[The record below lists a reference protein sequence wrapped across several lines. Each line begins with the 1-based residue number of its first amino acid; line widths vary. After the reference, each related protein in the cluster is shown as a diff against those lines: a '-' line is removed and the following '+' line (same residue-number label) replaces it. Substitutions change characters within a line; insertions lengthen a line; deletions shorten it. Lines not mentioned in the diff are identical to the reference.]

1 MKTII
6 NICFTFF
13 ICYLSAPWPTLGY
26 WGENLIGPMLITT
39 FLSIFDPRV
48 SGSLVKSLCID
59 SSPHPHPPPNF
70 LRTLLRNL
78 QSLYSQWSCLY
89 ELFSSDCW
97 LGLYNIYL
105 KLQRHYACLSKTFSD
120 LTLLE
125 GVNNYVR
132 SVSLQFVKKQ
142 LFCNQ
147 EKFR

>member
-1 MKTII
+1 MKTLI

-13 ICYLSAPWPTLGY
+13 ICYLGAPWPTLGY
-26 WGENLIGPMLITT
+26 WGENLIDPMLITA

-59 SSPHPHPPPNF
+59 SSPHPHPLPNF

-78 QSLYSQWSCLY
+78 KNLYSQWSCLY
-89 ELFSSDCW
+89 ELFSSDCR

-105 KLQRHYACLSKTFSD
+105 KLQKHSVCLSKTFSD
-120 LTLLE
+120 LTLPE

-132 SVSLQFVKKQ
+132 SVSLQFVKETIV
-142 LFCNQ
+142 L
-147 EKFR
+147 